1 MSLIKMIKPAGGTI
15 PFRLLK
21 EGRGGLVYFYQN
33 SCPTRPSDPNDQTF
47 IYQVGTYNATTL
59 TGVYFALSEQCCFT
73 ANIKSHIRTR
83 TINDTITTEN
93 NSPTPQ
99 IRHKVSRLEGLD
111 LKSQVTTR
119 LHATLSRMG
128 FNVTNAG
135 VTKPYTKCS
144 LMMVNPSMHH
154 SDGSEQVGAYVAQ
167 AVWDY
172 LGLKKELYP
181 VDVEHSGFV
190 LQHLQKPVMVPVLSA
205 AERNEAGATTGGKPS
220 DLEMF
225 EEREEEG
232 EHIGDWTFE
241 VEEREDW
248 EADKGQ
254 ECS

>member
-1 MSLIKMIKPAGGTI
+1 MSLIKMLKPTGSTI

-47 IYQVGTYNATTL
+47 THQVGTYNATTS
-59 TGVYFALSEQCCFT
+59 TGVYFALSEQCCFA
-73 ANIKSHIRTR
+73 ANIKAHVRTHTTGDNN
-83 TINDTITTEN
+83 TID
-93 NSPTPQ
+93 SLTPR

-111 LKSQVTTR
+111 LKSQVITR

-128 FNVTNAG
+128 HNVTNAG
-135 VTKPYTKCS
+135 VTKPYTKRS
-144 LMMVNPSMHH
+144 LFMVNPGMYH

-190 LQHLQKPVMVPVLSA
+190 LQHLQKPVMVPALGA
-205 AERNEAGATTGGKPS
+205 AKEKEAGVIAGGKPG

-248 EADKGQ
+248 EAGEGQ

>member
-1 MSLIKMIKPAGGTI
+1 MSLIKMIKPTGSPI

-21 EGRGGLVYFYQN
+21 EGRGGLVYFYQD

-47 IYQVGTYNATTL
+47 THQVGTYNATTS
-59 TGVYFALSEQCCFT
+59 TGIYFALSEQCCFA
-73 ANIKSHIRTR
+73 ANIKSHVRTH
-83 TINDTITTEN
+83 TDDN
-93 NSPTPQ
+93 NTVASLAPRF
-99 IRHKVSRLEGLD
+99 RHKVSRLEGLD

-135 VTKPYTKCS
+135 VTKPYTKRS
-144 LMMVNPSMHH
+144 LFMVNPGMHNS
-154 SDGSEQVGAYVAQ
+154 SDGSENVGAYVAQ

-190 LQHLQKPVMVPVLSA
+190 LQHLQKPVMVSA
-205 AERNEAGATTGGKPS
+205 AAAGRKELGDSGGKPS
-220 DLEMF
+220 ELEMF
-225 EEREEEG
+225 EEHEEEG

-248 EADKGQ
+248 EAGEGQ